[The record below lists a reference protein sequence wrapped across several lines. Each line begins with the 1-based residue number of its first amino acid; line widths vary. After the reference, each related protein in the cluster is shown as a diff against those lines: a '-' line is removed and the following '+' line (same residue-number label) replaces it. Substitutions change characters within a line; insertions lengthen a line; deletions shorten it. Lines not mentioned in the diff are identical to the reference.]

1 MYEKNLLFRTH
12 SRGLVYAAVF
22 SVVLIG
28 HVKRPTWGPKPY
40 PPPPPPYLS
49 PAPCQGYKRIGV
61 GGGGAAV
68 GHLLPPGPRPHS
80 LTALTLHICQSLPV
94 ISDGPPFYREHAP
107 VGALETETSPPLEQ
121 RSLGGGFQGEGP
133 GLVGGGRGG
142 GGGGWGEKSI
152 CGLKTPPL
160 LGKNST
166 GRYTWSHPHFF
177 PR

>member
-1 MYEKNLLFRTH
+1 M
-12 SRGLVYAAVF
+12 
-22 SVVLIG
+22 VLIG
-28 HVKRPTWGPKPY
+28 HVKTHVWTQAIS
-40 PPPPPPYLS
+40 PPPPPYLS

-68 GHLLPPGPRPHS
+68 GHLLPPGLRPHS
-80 LTALTLHICQSLPV
+80 LTALTLHICQCYPV
-94 ISDGPPFYREHAP
+94 ISDGPPFYGEHLP

-121 RSLGGGFQGEGP
+121 RSLGGGGFPRRGTR
-133 GLVGGGRGG
+133 LGG
-142 GGGGWGEKSI
+142 GGGGEKSI